1 MTGCPEEVH
10 SAATV
15 TPPAEEEEDR
25 LQRHFAI
32 TLIALTYAFIVLFAL
47 IKINWSHSYHLQ
59 PICLW
64 FYWTVRSNMHLK
76 AWPFHCSPM
85 HVIIITALDGPRN
98 ASAAI
103 DLPFHK
109 LLVVRSRWM
118 IMWCALYT
126 TIWRNLCTL
135 TLQRWW
141 WWWWCYDDAPKKSVP
156 FAFLTD
162 HRLPTTHIRCPSSE
176 SPQISARNQQVV
188 FVASFSNP
196 IQRSI
201 TFSFSFLSIFM
212 VNRN

>member
-15 TPPAEEEEDR
+15 TPPAEVEKDR

-32 TLIALTYAFIVLFAL
+32 PLIALTYAFIVLFAL

-135 TLQRWW
+135 TLQW
-141 WWWWCYDDAPKKSVP
+141 WWWWCPQKISSFCFPDRA
-156 FAFLTD
+156 
-162 HRLPTTHIRCPSSE
+162 TTHIRCPSFK